1 LALVTDGCASY
12 AILGYIQISWGSS
25 EDARVRKF
33 SKKNKFFFTLHPSGQ
48 NRQRKQLEGVRF
60 CLFGTQNTVPYLVSR
75 ISSYSQWARKTTQ
88 SALVT
93 SKTSALKPKEFSTPG
108 VAYLLNR

>member
-33 SKKNKFFFTLHPSGQ
+33 SKKNKFFFTLHPRSAFLFI
-48 NRQRKQLEGVRF
+48 RHSKYSAILSKYIPAD
-60 CLFGTQNTVPYLVSR
+60 CLFADFG
-75 ISSYSQWARKTTQ
+75 
-88 SALVT
+88 
-93 SKTSALKPKEFSTPG
+93 F
-108 VAYLLNR
+108 